1 MRVKTI
7 YIFHVIFVH
16 NFLFFILKV
25 MHLVFFFAF
34 FTRSIMYSFPIY
46 RRHFSN
52 CKQNV
57 GAGID
62 SSMPI
67 SDGIGRSI
75 FCRKME
81 KARTMRED
89 MEGKVVYFPPDSAFF
104 TLKLLFVKYVSL
116 FVPLISRQGKGI
128 NRRNENTVD

>member
-1 MRVKTI
+1 
-7 YIFHVIFVH
+7 
-16 NFLFFILKV
+16 
-25 MHLVFFFAF
+25 MHLVFFFVF
-34 FTRSIMYSFPIY
+34 LTRPIMCSFPIY

-62 SSMPI
+62 SLI
-67 SDGIGRSI
+67 SDGLGRSI

-81 KARTMRED
+81 KARTLREE

-104 TLKLLFVKYVSL
+104 TLML
-116 FVPLISRQGKGI
+116 
-128 NRRNENTVD
+128 